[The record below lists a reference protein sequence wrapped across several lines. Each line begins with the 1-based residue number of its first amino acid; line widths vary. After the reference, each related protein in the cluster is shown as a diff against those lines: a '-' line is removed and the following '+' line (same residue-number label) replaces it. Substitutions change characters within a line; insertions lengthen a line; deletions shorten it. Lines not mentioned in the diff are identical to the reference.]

1 MYSTVLFTAPDSES
15 SSKISKKLLK
25 LKLVA
30 CANIF
35 PIDSMYWWKG
45 EIVEEKEYAVLL
57 KARTQDFDEIRRA
70 ILEDHPYEI
79 PCIVRY
85 DIIEGHAP
93 YLKWIKESTYRS
105 QKTRK

>member
-15 SSKISKKLLK
+15 SRRISKKLLK

-35 PIDSMYWWKG
+35 PIDSIYWWKS

-57 KARTQDFDEIRRA
+57 KARTQDFDEIKRA
-70 ILEDHPYEI
+70 ILEDHTYDI

-93 YLKWIKESTYRS
+93 YLEWIKESTYRS
-105 QKTRK
+105 